1 MIWSL
6 ALLLGQIPPP
16 VGKPEDVA
24 KLRPAEIVR
33 MYKYGGKTR
42 GGVFH
47 SLLIIGKDFT
57 VTVKDQ
63 EGTHRTKLSA
73 SQQKELKGMLNTSTW
88 KALTA
93 EKRVDAYPPSAADA
107 TDIYLNFRDGKVV
120 RTWSNVKWQYPGST
134 SILEALD
141 RYAFSAKHK

>member
-6 ALLLGQIPPP
+6 AFLVGQLQPPTAQ
-16 VGKPEDVA
+16 PEDAA
-24 KLRPAEIVR
+24 KLRPTELVR

-47 SLLIIGKDFT
+47 SLLIVGKDYT
-57 VTVKDQ
+57 VMVRDQ
-63 EGTHRTKLSA
+63 EGTYKSKLNA
-73 SQQKELKGMLNTSTW
+73 DQRKELKTMLTTATW

-93 EKRVDAYPPSAADA
+93 TKRLDAYPPSAADA
-107 TDIYLNFRDGKVV
+107 TDIYLNFRDGKNV
-120 RTWSNVKWQYPGST
+120 RGWSNVKWQYPGST

-141 RYAFSAKHK
+141 RYAFAAKHK